1 MVHTKNTNRRPV
13 AMVTGASRGIGR
25 GISIALAKSG
35 YDLVITGRTVVEGT
49 AVNPATGRMLSG
61 SLATTAAQAS
71 GHGAAV
77 AIIEADILNLDDVEP
92 SFKRCLTAC
101 NDHIDLLINNA
112 VYVGPGNDIRF
123 ADTNPDDI
131 VRRSNGNLVAPLLL
145 THAFL
150 QHALSNPRHPETGW
164 RATILNVT
172 SDAGQRTPER
182 TADDGGW
189 SLMYA
194 ATKAGFHRMAD
205 MLALEYGNDGIRSL
219 NINPGLVAT
228 ERVLDSGA
236 NLEWIARNGV
246 APEVIG
252 DAVARLAADPQV
264 ENGAYVHAQNYLRE
278 ALGHQEFERLLSNS
292 RMNGQPL

>member
-35 YDLVITGRTVVEGT
+35 YDLVITGRTVLEGT

-77 AIIEADILNLDDVEP
+77 AIIEADILDLDDVEP

-172 SDAGQRTPER
+172 SDAGQHTPER

-264 ENGAYVHAQNYLRE
+264 ENGAYVHAQKYLRE
-278 ALGHQEFERLLSNS
+278 ALGHQEFERLLSTS
-292 RMNGQPL
+292 RMNGKSL

>member
-194 ATKAGFHRMAD
+194 ATKAGFHRMTD

-264 ENGAYVHAQNYLRE
+264 ENGAYVHAQKYLRE
-278 ALGHQEFERLLSNS
+278 ALGHQEFERLLSTS
-292 RMNGQPL
+292 RMNGKSL

>member
-1 MVHTKNTNRRPV
+1 MVHTKNSNRRPV

-49 AVNPATGRMLSG
+49 AVNPATGRMLAG

-77 AIIEADILNLDDVEP
+77 AIIEADILDLDDVEP

-205 MLALEYGNDGIRSL
+205 MLTLEYGNDGIRSL

-264 ENGAYVHAQNYLRE
+264 ENGAYVHAQRYLRE
-278 ALGHQEFERLLSNS
+278 ALGHQEFERLLSIS

>member
-172 SDAGQRTPER
+172 SDAGQHTPER

-264 ENGAYVHAQNYLRE
+264 ENGAYVHAQKYLRE
-278 ALGHQEFERLLSNS
+278 ALGHQEFERLLSIS
-292 RMNGQPL
+292 RMNGQSL

>member
-1 MVHTKNTNRRPV
+1 MVHTKNSSRRPV

-35 YDLVITGRTVVEGT
+35 YDLVITGRTVLEGT
-49 AVNPATGRMLSG
+49 AINPATGRMLSG

-101 NDHIDLLINNA
+101 NNHIDLLINNA

-194 ATKAGFHRMAD
+194 ATKAGFHRMTD

-264 ENGAYVHAQNYLRE
+264 ENGAYVHAQKYLRE

>member
-77 AIIEADILNLDDVEP
+77 AIIEADILDLDDVEP

-112 VYVGPGNDIRF
+112 VYVGPGNDVRF

-278 ALGHQEFERLLSNS
+278 ALGHQEFERLLSIS

>member
-35 YDLVITGRTVVEGT
+35 YDLVITGRTVLEGT

-264 ENGAYVHAQNYLRE
+264 ENGAYVHAQKYLRE
-278 ALGHQEFERLLSNS
+278 ALGHQEFERLLSTS
-292 RMNGQPL
+292 RMNGKSL

>member
-194 ATKAGFHRMAD
+194 ATKAGFHRMTD

-278 ALGHQEFERLLSNS
+278 ALGHQEFERLLSTS
-292 RMNGQPL
+292 RMNGKSL

>member
-49 AVNPATGRMLSG
+49 AVNPATGRMLAG

-278 ALGHQEFERLLSNS
+278 ALGHQEFERLLSTS
-292 RMNGQPL
+292 RMNGKSL

>member
-264 ENGAYVHAQNYLRE
+264 ENGAYVHAQKYLRE
-278 ALGHQEFERLLSNS
+278 ALGHQEFERLLSIS

>member
-131 VRRSNGNLVAPLLL
+131 VHRSNGNLVAPLLL

-278 ALGHQEFERLLSNS
+278 ALGHQEFERLLSIS

>member
-172 SDAGQRTPER
+172 SDAGQHTPER

-264 ENGAYVHAQNYLRE
+264 ENGAYVHAQKYLRE
-278 ALGHQEFERLLSNS
+278 ALGHQEFERLLSIS

>member
-35 YDLVITGRTVVEGT
+35 YDLVITGRTVLEGT

-246 APEVIG
+246 GPEIIG

-278 ALGHQEFERLLSNS
+278 ALGHQEFERLLSIS

>member
-1 MVHTKNTNRRPV
+1 MVHTKNSNRRPV

-172 SDAGQRTPER
+172 SDAGQHTPER

-264 ENGAYVHAQNYLRE
+264 ENGAYVHAQKYLRE
-278 ALGHQEFERLLSNS
+278 ALGHQEFERLLSTS
-292 RMNGQPL
+292 RMNGKSL

>member
-35 YDLVITGRTVVEGT
+35 YDLVITGRTVLEGT

-246 APEVIG
+246 GPEIIG

>member
-35 YDLVITGRTVVEGT
+35 YDLVITGRTVLEGT

-77 AIIEADILNLDDVEP
+77 AIIEADILDLDDVEP

-264 ENGAYVHAQNYLRE
+264 ENGAYVHAQKYLRE
-278 ALGHQEFERLLSNS
+278 ALGHQEFERLLSTS
-292 RMNGQPL
+292 RMNGKSL

>member
-77 AIIEADILNLDDVEP
+77 AIIEADILDLDDVEP

-172 SDAGQRTPER
+172 SDAGQHTPER

-264 ENGAYVHAQNYLRE
+264 ENGAYVHAQKYLRE
-278 ALGHQEFERLLSNS
+278 ALGHQEFERLLSIS
-292 RMNGQPL
+292 RMNGQSL

>member
-35 YDLVITGRTVVEGT
+35 YDLVITGRTVLEGT

-172 SDAGQRTPER
+172 SDAGQHTPER

-264 ENGAYVHAQNYLRE
+264 ENGAYVHAQKYLRE
-278 ALGHQEFERLLSNS
+278 ALGHQEFERLLSTS
-292 RMNGQPL
+292 RMNGKSL

>member
-264 ENGAYVHAQNYLRE
+264 ENGAYVHAQKYLRE
-278 ALGHQEFERLLSNS
+278 ALGHQEFERLLSTS

>member
-77 AIIEADILNLDDVEP
+77 AIIEADILDLDDVEP

-172 SDAGQRTPER
+172 SDAGQHTPER

-264 ENGAYVHAQNYLRE
+264 ENGAYVHAQKYLRE
-278 ALGHQEFERLLSNS
+278 ALCHQEFERLLSTS
-292 RMNGQPL
+292 RMNGKSL

>member
-77 AIIEADILNLDDVEP
+77 AIVEADILNLDDVEP

-172 SDAGQRTPER
+172 SDAGQHTPER

-264 ENGAYVHAQNYLRE
+264 ENGAYVHAQKYLRE
-278 ALGHQEFERLLSNS
+278 ALGHQEFERLLSTS
-292 RMNGQPL
+292 RMNGKSL

>member
-35 YDLVITGRTVVEGT
+35 YDLVITGRTVLEGT

-264 ENGAYVHAQNYLRE
+264 ENGAYVHAQKYLRE
-278 ALGHQEFERLLSNS
+278 ALGHQEFERLLSIS

>member
-35 YDLVITGRTVVEGT
+35 FDLVITGRTVVEGT

-172 SDAGQRTPER
+172 SDAGQHTPER

-264 ENGAYVHAQNYLRE
+264 ENGAYVHAQKYLRE
-278 ALGHQEFERLLSNS
+278 ALGHQEFERLLSTS
-292 RMNGQPL
+292 RMNGKSL

>member
-172 SDAGQRTPER
+172 SDAGQHTPER

-264 ENGAYVHAQNYLRE
+264 ENGAYVHAQIYLRE
-278 ALGHQEFERLLSNS
+278 ALGHQEFERLLSTS
-292 RMNGQPL
+292 RMNGQSL

>member
-49 AVNPATGRMLSG
+49 AVNPATGRMLAG

-77 AIIEADILNLDDVEP
+77 AIIEADILDLDDVEP

-112 VYVGPGNDIRF
+112 VYVGPGNDVRF

-264 ENGAYVHAQNYLRE
+264 ENGAYVHAQKYLRE